1 MAKKTRTG
9 YQTAGS
15 TDGLK
20 KDLKPLGGSKAPH
33 VWLTPAQMEE
43 RYGLSKTY
51 WYLLRKDEIGP
62 PFRPMGYRTVLY
74 REDLVEEWLAQGLV
88 KSISDPKYREMA
100 ATRKASKAGAKE
112 RASKR
117 AKAQPKPQPATFAD
131 VCLYQRRVSRS
142 ANRPRIFRGVLDPVA
157 LTGPRTC
164 SLVAQALVGKFCKP
178 LPTAPVP
185 HAVFLKEVTARQ
197 GAGGIPCSK
206 TLHWNDHL
214 GGRLTTN

>member
-1 MAKKTRTG
+1 MAKQTRTG

-20 KDLKPLGGSKAPH
+20 KDLKPLGGSKAPY

-51 WYLLRKDEIGP
+51 WYLLRKDGIGP

-74 REDLVEEWLAQGLV
+74 REDLVEEWLSQGLV
-88 KSISDPKYREMA
+88 KSISDPQYREMA

-117 AKAQPKPQPATFAD
+117 AKAQTKPQHTNFAD
-131 VCLYQRRVSRS
+131 VCLNQRRTNRS
-142 ANRPRIFRGVLDPVA
+142 PNRPMIFRIASDPNAVS
-157 LTGPRTC
+157 GPWTC
-164 SLVAQALVGKFCKP
+164 SEAIQALVGRVCKQVPSFPDPPPIFRGEVKAP
-178 LPTAPVP
+178 LNDLIPR
-185 HAVFLKEVTARQ
+185 EVTT
-197 GAGGIPCSK
+197 IPSS
-206 TLHWNDHL
+206 TLAL
-214 GGRLTTN
+214 SRK